1 MAFLLPRPGV
11 WFPLLALTLGATR
24 AAGAPL
30 EGRWEAA
37 GLGLLELTEQEGGRL
52 VAQPI
57 TGSTCPLA
65 AGVPV
70 LEGQLEGSVLVGK
83 VTLCQRGPS
92 CETRAY
98 PVLAFFHSGAT
109 PTLSALVK
117 LDSGCSSDAVQD
129 TVLTLTRV
137 GDLPSGQVGGPEAST
152 VSAAD
157 VAARAGLTGA
167 ERQQLLASL
176 VERGHALLQAHRA
189 RESVAVWQEML
200 GLEPTSWL
208 AHLGMGLAQLELDQL
223 PRAQQELEL
232 ALQYAPPQA
241 WDIHYN
247 LACLHARKGDR
258 ARSLDYLEEAVRRG
272 FDMPESMARDKD
284 LSTLLRNDVAFQRL
298 VQKAAVNKRKNSPR
312 RSGQR

>member
-1 MAFLLPRPGV
+1 
-11 WFPLLALTLGATR
+11 
-24 AAGAPL
+24 
-30 EGRWEAA
+30 
-37 GLGLLELTEQEGGRL
+37 LLELTEQEGRL

-57 TGSTCPLA
+57 TGSSCALA

-70 LEGQLEGSVLVGK
+70 LEGQLQGSVLVGK
-83 VTLCQRGPS
+83 VTLCQSGPS
-92 CETRAY
+92 CATRAY
-98 PVLAFFHSGAT
+98 PVLAFYHSGET

-117 LDSGCSSDAVQD
+117 LESGCSSDAVQD

-137 GDLPSGQVGGPEAST
+137 GDLPSGAPVEGPEAST

-167 ERQQLLASL
+167 ERQKLLASL
-176 VERGHALLQAHRA
+176 VNRGHALLQAHRA

-208 AHLGMGLAQLELDQL
+208 GHLGMGLAQLELDQL
-223 PRAQQELEL
+223 PRAQRELEL
-232 ALQYAPPQA
+232 ALQYAPPEA

-247 LACLHARKGDR
+247 LACLYARKGKRER
-258 ARSLDYLEEAVRRG
+258 ALEYLEEAVRRG

-284 LSTLLRNDVAFQRL
+284 LATLLRNDVAFQRL
-298 VQKAAVNKRKNSPR
+298 VQKAAVNKRKGSTR
-312 RSGQR
+312 RPGQR